1 MTQQTTRGKRKIP
14 KARSAK
20 AAVKGPAVGE
30 LSEAPRRVD
39 ASVAVHAAPTASIY
53 GGVDPAEIP
62 AYTQAEA
69 AAIVGVPVST
79 LQKWVKGR
87 KFQTKTGTR
96 TSAPVIVT
104 PDARFLSFTNM
115 VEAHVLAGLRS
126 AKIALEKIR
135 TAVHYVERHFKV
147 KHALAREQFKTDG
160 VDLFVERLGQFI
172 NASRDGQCALRE
184 VIVEHLRRVE
194 YDKGRAVRFF
204 PLHREQA
211 PKLVVV
217 DPRRAFGRPVL
228 VGTSVP
234 ITDIASRFHH
244 GDDIDQLAC
253 DYEVTPSEIEE
264 AIRAARSAA

>member
-1 MTQQTTRGKRKIP
+1 MTQQTTRGKRKTP
-14 KARSAK
+14 KARAAK
-20 AAVKGPAVGE
+20 AAMDGAAGRE
-30 LSEAPRRVD
+30 TSAGRDARRVD
-39 ASVAVHAAPTASIY
+39 ALVAEPMASIY
-53 GGVDPAEIP
+53 GSVDPAEIP

-96 TSAPVIVT
+96 TSAPIIVT
-104 PDARFLSFTNM
+104 PDTRFLSFTNM

-184 VIVEHLRRVE
+184 VIIEHLRRVE

-211 PKLVVV
+211 PRLVVV

-244 GDDIDQLAC
+244 GDDIDQLAS